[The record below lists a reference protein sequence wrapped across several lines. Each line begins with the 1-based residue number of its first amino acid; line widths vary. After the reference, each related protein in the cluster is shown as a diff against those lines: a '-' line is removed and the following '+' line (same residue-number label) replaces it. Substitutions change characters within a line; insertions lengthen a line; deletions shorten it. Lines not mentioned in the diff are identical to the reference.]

1 MIRTML
7 VPLAGD
13 TAGTTDT
20 LEAAG
25 SLARSLGAHLVCLHV
40 RTDGTAFTDA
50 LTGGGML
57 ASIPAE
63 ELAEMID
70 RDGDSRSG
78 AVRRQFDDFC
88 SRHNIPVLTQAP
100 RARDGISAELLL
112 EYGDP
117 ADIVAGTGRVCDL
130 TVMRRPTDTG
140 LPLGVLHAALF
151 ETGRP
156 LLLAGPEPVAAFGRI
171 AIGWL
176 PGREAARA
184 VAAATPFLERAKA
197 IEVVCVDADA
207 AHRLDAIRLVENL
220 RWRGLPAAVRP
231 VVSDGDGEGEALLAA
246 ARSSGSDLLVTGGFG
261 HNRFRQF
268 VIGGVSRHILQHGD
282 CAMLLAH

>member
-1 MIRTML
+1 MIRTIL

-13 TAGTTDT
+13 TAGAIDT

-25 SLARSLGAHLVCLHV
+25 ALARTLGAHLVCLHV
-40 RTDGTAFTDA
+40 RTDGTAYMDA
-50 LTGGGML
+50 LTGGGVL

-63 ELAEMID
+63 ELAELID
-70 RDGDSRSG
+70 RDGDTRCQ
-78 AVRRQFDDFC
+78 AVRQQFNDFC
-88 SRHNIPVLTQAP
+88 GRRNIPVLTQASA
-100 RARDGISAELLL
+100 ARDGISAELQL

-117 ADIVAGTGRVCDL
+117 ADAVAAAGRVCDL
-130 TVMRRPTDTG
+130 TLMRRPTDTG
-140 LPLGVLHAALF
+140 LPQGVLHAALF

-156 LLLAGPEPVAAFGRI
+156 LLLAGPEPVVSYDRI
-171 AIGWL
+171 AVGWL

-184 VAAATPFLERAKA
+184 VAAAMPFLERARA

-246 ARSSGSDLLVTGGFG
+246 TRSSDSNLLVMGGFG

-268 VIGGVSRHILQHGD
+268 VIGGVSRHVFQHSD
-282 CAMLLAH
+282 CAVLLAH